1 MRIARQVLL
10 LALLGMAA
18 APPAG
23 AEEGGLLVMS
33 SAVSLAGPVEAL
45 FDEGGTAVDVAI
57 AAALLQ
63 VVACGGAWSSLAGIA
78 AWLHIDAPGGAV
90 SSLVGG
96 FARPAR
102 ADTRWLVPGMVPA
115 LAAAHARHGRLP
127 WSRLVAPAIAAA
139 EEGVPVG
146 EPLARL
152 LAWRGDALREA
163 PFVFAGGRLRQPA
176 LALTLR
182 TLAAQGPTSMTR
194 GTWAQAFAA
203 LDGAPTLSDLDVQP
217 PPWTAP
223 LSGRFADHT
232 LRTVAPPALGGL
244 CLLES
249 LALLEGSALQP
260 PRSPATV
267 ARMVRAGEPCYAAF
281 LASAADPAARLAPAR
296 IQSLRAMLDRGL
308 PLADRLTGLPST
320 GHSDIVVA
328 VDRAGRT
335 AVLAHSIHGAL
346 WGGTAPRFV
355 AGVALSDA
363 ARSQAVPLR
372 HVASGAM
379 LPNALNPTL
388 LQLADGRM
396 VAMASIGGSLAEL
409 MLQATV
415 ELAVDGATPRTL
427 VQGTH
432 YLQPLWPSIG
442 VWQSGCLLVLVLL
455 APAGALL
462 LQRGPAWLR
471 VLALLAWLPAAVW
484 TGAVLWAA
492 SSGSRTLLAV
502 LDTTPVLAAMVLGA
516 AALLL
521 AAGLAARRASPLQ
534 RLAIG
539 ALALVLLATP
549 WLLRG
554 SLVPVTLV
562 PMGRFDAAT
571 LEAWRRAGL
580 AVAEVAPAEAP
591 LGYWAGVA
599 WPRTPGAPLQAAVTP
614 GLGGGVFSAKEAR

>member
-146 EPLARL
+146 GPLARL

-203 LDGAPTLSDLDVQP
+203 LDARTDAARP
-217 PPWTAP
+217 
-223 LSGRFADHT
+223 GRAAAALNGWRCRPFRRPIHFEPCA
-232 LRTVAPPALGGL
+232 AALGGL

-471 VLALLAWLPAAVW
+471 VLALLAWLPAAAW